1 MLRDVKCFASHT
13 HTAENAPFSV
23 CISEEGAFQYPV
35 WGFASQLPP
44 VVATATATAT
54 ATAAITVARGEL
66 ALDFDGHSEDLPQC
80 RVASA
85 TSLTAS
91 LFR

>member
-54 ATAAITVARGEL
+54 AAITVARGEL
-66 ALDFDGHSEDLPQC
+66 ALDFDGHGENLPQC